1 MASLSFTRNT
11 DNPLRYAS
19 GVMNYVNKSWSIV
32 RYCQG
37 TEIVVAGGNYSGF
50 DVVTTAETSRGWT
63 VYDTDPYHVGV
74 SGDPPAGQTNVNLT
88 INPPST
94 ALAGRYAFINPI
106 GDGAPGACR
115 SDFYL
120 DQDSTSLFPCSADA
134 LRGCTNRMATNYNP
148 QAQVDDGSCIFP
160 VRGCTNPRATN
171 YNSLATI
178 DDGTCILPPP
188 VPGCTN
194 PSALNYNRLA
204 TVDDGSCILPP
215 PPTLPISGCT
225 NPAATNYNPLATV
238 DNGSCILPP
247 PIVRGCTDPRATN
260 YNALAT
266 VSDSSCVYPPGTLSL
281 LGCTDH
287 LATNYNPL
295 ATIDDGTCIYP
306 PSAPIHGCTNPK
318 ANNYNPLATIEDGSC
333 LFSPPPTPIH
343 GCTDPNALNYNP
355 LATINDGSCTY
366 PSPPSLVRGCTD
378 PRALNYN
385 SLAKVDDGSCTY
397 PPPPLSVSGCTDPNA
412 LNYNTL
418 ATVDDGSCR
427 YPPPSS
433 TVQGCTD
440 SKALNYNSLATID
453 DGSCTYSPGLAPT
466 GYTYTLTYEDI
477 PTPNDVESIPRVRTT
492 MKRKPGSTFTTP
504 SRGKTLLI
512 VGCALDGPTDYIVSL
527 QDLRQAST
535 LYGPQLF
542 NADYPA
548 PAGSSAL
555 NGYWSGN
562 TLIKSIGETKGISDV
577 RLLRVGGTFA
587 QGQDLVPGL
596 HLKALYAGASYN
608 GASVTL
614 TSDLGATVFAVTPPR
629 IKGRPYTLRI
639 PSGRTL
645 EQLCSLFNADPRNQA
660 FILSVDGSASRM
672 TAQTISPEASTSVL
686 SGGRY
691 GTEYDL
697 YPTPADLYRALLGT
711 ATWDIIQG
719 SNEDMI
725 YVAGIYADDDIGS
738 PNHSFALDLGQ
749 LCIDKSIE
757 GLPTLAT
764 IGLRPLNNPNLR
776 TVANRV
782 ASLSTPSFTYDS
794 DSRVNVAQFL
804 SDGLTNAAGEDL
816 GRFVSI
822 CAGPDLIFTG
832 NDLNAYVESPACWYA
847 SFACSTISP
856 STTTNK
862 SVPSDLQPNWR
873 FTHKQLNLLNGGV
886 GFGGE
891 NAININATEGGG
903 AYVALKQQPFG
914 RGWCIVEDVTT
925 SPRNSAFAHLYVSR
939 ILKSA
944 EEVVQSVTYPY
955 IGQTNAS
962 AVITAMDRQLTQVLD
977 KFAGTGAL
985 QGARDSGYGYR
996 LWSTV
1001 EGQFLGIIYLTLWL
1015 LPVGEIHRIDS
1026 IITVTG

>member
-1 MASLSFTRNT
+1 MSTVQSAPNSTWNGSASVATT
-11 DNPLRYAS
+11 GGTAPLFY
-19 GVMNYVNKSWSIV
+19 GWSISNGTITGG
-32 RYCQG
+32 QG
-37 TEIVVAGGNYSGF
+37 TAAITFTAPTGTVASPNQTT
-50 DVVTTAETSRGWT
+50 VTCNVMDSSSSPSCTAFSSAVTHALLNAP
-63 VYDTDPYHVGV
+63 VY
-74 SGDPPAGQTNVNLT
+74 
-88 INPPST
+88 
-94 ALAGRYAFINPI
+94 
-106 GDGAPGACR
+106 
-115 SDFYL
+115 
-120 DQDSTSLFPCSADA
+120 
-134 LRGCTNRMATNYNP
+134 GCT
-148 QAQVDDGSCIFP
+148 D
-160 VRGCTNPRATN
+160 PRATN
-171 YNSLATI
+171 YNSSATS
-178 DDGTCILPPP
+178 DDGSCIYP
-188 VPGCTN
+188 VPPIRGCTN
-194 PSALNYNRLA
+194 PAATNYNRLA
-204 TVDDGSCILPP
+204 TVDDGSCTFPP
-215 PPTLPISGCT
+215 PSVVAGCT
-225 NPAATNYNPLATV
+225 NPRATNYNPRATV
-238 DNGSCILPP
+238 DDGSCILPQ

-260 YNALAT
+260 YNPSATVNDGSCTYPPSILPLLGCIDPLATNYNPLAT
-266 VSDSSCVYPPGTLSL
+266 VDDGTCIYPPPPPVR
-281 LGCTDH
+281 GCTNPK
-287 LATNYNPL
+287 AKNYNPL
-295 ATIDDGTCIYP
+295 ATIDDGSCVFFP
-306 PSAPIHGCTNPK
+306 PPTPVYGCTDRS
-318 ANNYNPLATIEDGSC
+318 ATNYNPLATISDGSC
-333 LFSPPPTPIH
+333 TYPPPVLPVH
-343 GCTDPNALNYNP
+343 GCTNPRALNYNP
-355 LATINDGSCTY
+355 LA
-366 PSPPSLVRGCTD
+366 R
-378 PRALNYN
+378 
-385 SLAKVDDGSCTY
+385 VDDGSCTY
-397 PPPPLSVSGCTDPNA
+397 PPPPAVRGCTDPLA
-412 LNYNTL
+412 TNYNSL
-418 ATVDDGSCR
+418 ATVDDGSCA
-427 YPPPSS
+427 YPPLPPS
-433 TVQGCTD
+433 TD
-440 SKALNYNSLATID
+440 
-453 DGSCTYSPGLAPT
+453 
-466 GYTYTLTYEDI
+466 YTYTLTYEDI

-548 PAGSSAL
+548 PVGSSAL

-577 RLLRVGGTFA
+577 RLLRIGGTFA

-660 FILSVDGSASRM
+660 FILSVDGSASHM

-686 SGGRY
+686 FGGSY

-697 YPTPADLYRALLGT
+697 YPTPADLYTALLGT
-711 ATWDIIQG
+711 ATWDIIQS

-782 ASLSTPSFTYDS
+782 ASLSIPSFTYDLGNK
-794 DSRVNVAQFL
+794 VNIAQFL

-886 GFGGE
+886 GFEGE

-925 SPRNSAFAHLYVSR
+925 APRNSAFAHLYVSR

-962 AVITAMDRQLTQVLD
+962 AVITAMDRQLTQALD

>member
-1 MASLSFTRNT
+1 MPIF
-11 DNPLRYAS
+11 LR
-19 GVMNYVNKSWSIV
+19 
-32 RYCQG
+32 
-37 TEIVVAGGNYSGF
+37 
-50 DVVTTAETSRGWT
+50 
-63 VYDTDPYHVGV
+63 
-74 SGDPPAGQTNVNLT
+74 GQTYNVSAAFVQGSFA
-88 INPPST
+88 PPILRVLMGSVESPDWALSCSVTSIPRLADPHAVPVTFTVPVNVPNGQYLVQVLIHQEPADTQAST
-94 ALAGRYAFINPI
+94 LLYEYPQLFIE
-106 GDGAPGACR
+106 GVAPG
-115 SDFYL
+115 
-120 DQDSTSLFPCSADA
+120 SL
-134 LRGCTNRMATNYNP
+134 
-148 QAQVDDGSCIFP
+148 
-160 VRGCTNPRATN
+160 
-171 YNSLATI
+171 
-178 DDGTCILPPP
+178 P

-215 PPTLPISGCT
+215 PPPLPISGCT

-318 ANNYNPLATIEDGSC
+318 AKNYNPLATIDDGSC
-333 LFSPPPTPIH
+333 VLFPPPTPVY
-343 GCTDPNALNYNP
+343 GCTDRSATNYNP
-355 LATINDGSCTY
+355 LATISDGSCTY
-366 PSPPSLVRGCTD
+366 PPPVLPVHGCTD

-385 SLAKVDDGSCTY
+385 PLARVDDGSCTY
-397 PPPPLSVSGCTDPNA
+397 PPPPAVRGCTDSLA
-412 LNYNTL
+412 TNYNSL
-418 ATVDDGSCR
+418 ATVDDGSCT
-427 YPPPSS
+427 YPPLPPS
-433 TVQGCTD
+433 TD
-440 SKALNYNSLATID
+440 
-453 DGSCTYSPGLAPT
+453 
-466 GYTYTLTYEDI
+466 YTYTLTYEDI

-492 MKRKPGSTFTTP
+492 MKRRAGSAVTAA

-512 VGCALDGPTDYIVSL
+512 IGCALDGPTDHIVSL

-562 TLIKSIGETKGISDV
+562 TLLKSIGETKGISDV

-629 IKGRPYTLRI
+629 TKGRPYTLRI

-645 EQLCSLFNADPRNQA
+645 EQLCNIFNSDPRNQA
-660 FILSVDGSASRM
+660 FILSVDGSSSRM
-672 TAQTISPEASTSVL
+672 TAQTISPEISTSVL
-686 SGGRY
+686 SGGNY

-711 ATWDIIQG
+711 ATWDIIQS

-757 GLPTLAT
+757 GFPTLAT

-782 ASLSTPSFTYDS
+782 ASLSTPSFTYDP
-794 DSRVNVAQFL
+794 DGRVNVAQFL

-847 SFACSTISP
+847 SFACSTVSP

-891 NAININATEGGG
+891 NAINIHATEGGG

-955 IGQTNAS
+955 IGQTNTS
-962 AVITAMDRQLTQVLD
+962 VVITAMDRQLNQALD

-985 QGARDSGYGYR
+985 QGYRDSGYGYR
-996 LWSTV
+996 LWSSV